1 MKKRYIAYGSNM
13 DEGQMAYRCPT
24 ARLLG
29 QTEVEGYRLLFKGSL
44 TGAYATIEPQE
55 GGRVPVLVWE
65 IGAADEASLDRYEG
79 YPSFYYKKDLTVSL
93 GGQEVTA
100 MVYIMDERRR
110 LGEPSGAY
118 YGVLERAYKKFGFPM
133 EILENAYMEC
143 RPDRVLP
150 GGWRTGDTCFLLTH
164 KKKGLTNQYI
174 VRGYDG
180 RYFELYD
187 RAQNFYRVSIGR
199 MFRSREA
206 ALASLQGNGGV
217 GNEA

>member
-13 DEGQMAYRCPT
+13 DEGQMAHRCPT

-55 GGRVPVLVWE
+55 GGRVPALVWE
-65 IGAADEASLDRYEG
+65 IGEPDEASLDRYEG
-79 YPSFYYKKDLTVSL
+79 FPSFYYKKDLTVSL

-100 MVYIMDERRR
+100 MAYIMDERRR
-110 LGEPSGAY
+110 LGEPGGAY
-118 YGVLERAYKKFGFPM
+118 YGVLERAYEKFGFPM
-133 EILENAYMEC
+133 ETLETAYREC
-143 RPDRVLP
+143 RPDRALP
-150 GGWRTGDTCFLLTH
+150 GGWRKGDTCFLLTH
-164 KKKGLTNQYI
+164 KKKGLTNQYT

-180 RYFELYD
+180 RYFELTD
-187 RAQNFYRVSIGR
+187 RAQNFYRVSTGR

-206 ALASLQGNGGV
+206 ALASQRGNGGV
-217 GNEA
+217 QDEA